1 MTRSNRMEFTIKQR
15 LRRWIRRILAVLPV
29 LVAVAVVAALVRTRS
44 GPVKKVA
51 GEVVRPMRVID
62 APVVAFRP
70 RAEGYGLA
78 EPARVWQAV
87 AEVKGAVV
95 SAHPRLQSGALID
108 EGVVLLR
115 IDPTEYELS
124 VAQRKA
130 SIAETQ
136 ARLDEL
142 AAEERSKKASLEI
155 EKRSLV
161 FARQSLER
169 LRTLRQ
175 QDAVAADEV
184 DREERGA
191 LQQEQAVQQ
200 LENAIAQI
208 PARREALTAALAV
221 HEANLKQAEF
231 DLAKTVIPAPFA
243 CRLGDVRMKEGQ
255 VVSANQQLF
264 EAHGTDAVEIEAKF
278 RPEQLRNL
286 LPFEKRRQ
294 FEPGITMERLRQLFD
309 LTVTIRLR
317 SGDWEAT
324 WPARFDRIRESV
336 DPRTRAI
343 SVVAVVDDPY
353 GQVVPGV
360 RPALVRGMY
369 CEMELQAPPRPRTVV
384 LPRSA
389 VRNGNIYLID
399 DEGRLRRQA
408 VHIAFTQD
416 DMIVLESGLEGGETV
431 IVSDPAPAIEGMKV
445 EAIDDTDL
453 RERLVAQAEGRGA
466 TR

>member
-1 MTRSNRMEFTIKQR
+1 MIKQV
-15 LRRWIRRILAVLPV
+15 LRILRKCSRTALRLLP
-29 LVAVAVVAALVRTRS
+29 VAVAAAIVIVLVRTRS

-51 GEVVRPMRVID
+51 GEFVRPMRVIEV
-62 APVVAFRP
+62 PVVAFRP
-70 RAEGYGLA
+70 RAKGYGLA
-78 EPARVWQAV
+78 EPPRVWQAM
-87 AEVKGAVV
+87 AEVKGTVV
-95 SAHPRLQSGALID
+95 SIHPRLDSGALID
-108 EGVVLLR
+108 EGMVLLR
-115 IDPTEYELS
+115 IDPTEYELA

-142 AAEERSKKASLEI
+142 AEEERSKKASLEI

-169 LRTLRQ
+169 LQTLLQ
-175 QDAVAADEV
+175 EGAVAPDAV

-221 HEANLKQAEF
+221 HEANLKQAEL
-231 DLAKTVIPAPFA
+231 DLAKTVIRAPFD
-243 CRLGDVRMKEGQ
+243 CRLGDVRIKAGQ

-264 EAHGTDAVEIEAKF
+264 EAHGTNAVEIEAQF

-286 LPFEKRRQ
+286 LPVEKRRQ
-294 FEPGITMERLRQLFD
+294 FEPGITMERLRQIFE

-389 VRNGNIYLID
+389 VRNGNIYIVD
-399 DEGRLRRQA
+399 NEGRLRSRA
-408 VHIAFTQD
+408 VHIAFVQD
-416 DMIVLESGLEGGETV
+416 DLLVLKSGLEGGETV

-445 EAIDDTDL
+445 EAVADTDL
-453 RERLVAQAEGRGA
+453 RARLVAQAEGREA